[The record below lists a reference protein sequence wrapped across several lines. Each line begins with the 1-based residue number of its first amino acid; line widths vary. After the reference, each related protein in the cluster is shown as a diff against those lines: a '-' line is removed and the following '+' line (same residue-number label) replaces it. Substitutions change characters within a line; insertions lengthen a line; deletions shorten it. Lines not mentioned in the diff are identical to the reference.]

1 MTFYGFVPL
10 RRGILEHIHDGRLTT
25 IEFAVISCLIMLADK
40 ETGRGE
46 INAPLLR
53 YYLPDLSSDAAQ
65 RALCSLHKKGYI
77 YRHKP
82 SSCKQAY
89 SYWVNKYEATVGQ
102 HKSRR
107 LCLDVVA
114 RSKDLRDILYVDSPV
129 PGATVTAT
137 QGAAQPANSN
147 NNRKDKQE
155 KREVAAVAY
164 RDSLGSVTAEVS
176 QPKPGVAG
184 EANRPEPTR
193 TAQLVA
199 LEIAINPHRQST
211 LSELAAIVKSRV
223 NMTQSMELTQRE
235 SPGIEALDGTPLQD
249 ISSAL
254 DWALEEPFWS
264 QRIGGAGA
272 LKSFLRNLTTIQRQI
287 AAKEKATSKT
297 NQTKLKAASVAA
309 LPNKAFAYEGEVL

>member
-1 MTFYGFVPL
+1 MTFYGFVQL

-25 IEFAVISCLIMLADK
+25 IEFAVVSCLIMLADK

-65 RALCSLHKKGYI
+65 RALCSLHRKGYI

-82 SSCKQAY
+82 SSCKRAY

-114 RSKDLRDILYVDSPV
+114 RSKDLSDVLYVDSSV
-129 PGATVTAT
+129 QGATVTAT
-137 QGAAQPANSN
+137 HGAAQPANSN

-164 RDSLGSVTAEVS
+164 RKSLDSISGEVS
-176 QPKPGVAG
+176 QPEPGVASG
-184 EANRPEPTR
+184 ANSRKPHNDIQSAASETGS
-193 TAQLVA
+193 A
-199 LEIAINPHRQST
+199 HRQST

-223 NMTQSMELTQRE
+223 NIAQSTDFTKRE

-249 ISSAL
+249 ISNAL

-264 QRIGGAGA
+264 QRVGGSGA
-272 LKSFLRNLTTIQRQI
+272 LKSLLRNLPTIQRQM
-287 AAKEKATSKT
+287 AAKKQATSKA
-297 NQTKLKAASVAA
+297 NQTHLKAASVAA
-309 LPNKAFAYEGEVL
+309 LPDKAFAYEGEIL